1 MRSLN
6 SLVRICFYLNLFSIQ
21 HKHNG
26 VLAGYVKVYS
36 VALYVEAVG
45 ALHIEVGPLFLGE
58 QFQAD
63 NLSVQLQRQKYC
75 AEE

>member
-1 MRSLN
+1 
-6 SLVRICFYLNLFSIQ
+6 
-21 HKHNG
+21 
-26 VLAGYVKVYS
+26 VKVYS
-36 VALYVEAVG
+36 VALYMEAVG
-45 ALHIEVGPLFLGE
+45 ALHIEVGPLFLGK